1 MNGSSGYVNR
11 RFWSK
16 LPLLFPARQ
25 HKPKPPCQHIISVSP
40 AFQQADRRIWRFAF
54 SGFLSDILIQPID
67 NIIDCDKMISNLA
80 MLFASLAFGKH
91 TTSQGMSIRQIC
103 ASAFGNGIQGG
114 SGVSD
119 VINSYSIFY
128 FSLHF
133 VYYLGVVLGRNIQG
147 RARFFMPL

>member
-1 MNGSSGYVNR
+1 
-11 RFWSK
+11 
-16 LPLLFPARQ
+16 
-25 HKPKPPCQHIISVSP
+25 
-40 AFQQADRRIWRFAF
+40 
-54 SGFLSDILIQPID
+54 
-67 NIIDCDKMISNLA
+67 MISNLA